1 MGHLAVQST
10 DVMTAADGLAPPLL
24 TLHALER
31 RWGSVAVL
39 RGASLTL
46 ERATV
51 TWLGG
56 ANGAGKTTLLRI
68 AAALIM
74 PHAGTVELCGLDP
87 ERDRRD
93 YQRRLGYLSAGDRGL
108 YARLTATQNLELWSG
123 LSLVPRRRRA
133 EVVRRAIE
141 RFGLESLAAQRVDR
155 MSMGQRQ
162 RVRLAMTFL
171 HDPVVVLL
179 DEPHTSLDDAGL
191 ELRENALAE
200 IAARDGAVLWCSPA
214 AEHLPLHAD
223 VRYLLD
229 AGQVIRG

>member
-1 MGHLAVQST
+1 
-10 DVMTAADGLAPPLL
+10 
-24 TLHALER
+24 
-31 RWGSVAVL
+31 VL

-179 DEPHTSLDDAGL
+179 
-191 ELRENALAE
+191 ELLENALAE